1 MGVDSKA
8 FMKQGINIIQL
19 TKYLE
24 SKYKNVNVKSNET
37 CDYIFYVAYFKD
49 GEDNRALFVHLID
62 WEDEDNTYPVK
73 PVKGTSVSLSLGYW
87 GNSVKIL
94 TEILQNF
101 GGGFLLPSD
110 SMFDGT
116 GWKFINGWEFLNA
129 ENNAQT
135 CLTDLEA
142 KVYQLVSKNKKHLN
156 NDDMNIF
163 NFIVK
168 HVEEIKKL

>member
-8 FMKQGINIIQL
+8 FMKQGINIIRL

-24 SKYKNVNVKSNET
+24 SKYKNVNVESNESG
-37 CDYIFYVAYFKD
+37 DYIFYVAYFKD
-49 GEDNRALFVHLID
+49 GEDNRTLFVHLID
-62 WEDEDNTYPVK
+62 GDDEDGIYPVK
-73 PVKGTSVSLSLGYW
+73 PVKETSVSMSLGYW

-116 GWKFINGWEFLNA
+116 GWKFINGWEFINT
-129 ENNAQT
+129 ENSAQT
-135 CLTDLEA
+135 CLTDLET
-142 KVYQLVSKNKKHLN
+142 KVYQLVSKDKKHVN
-156 NDDMNIF
+156 NTDMAIF
-163 NFIVK
+163 DFIVK
-168 HVEEIKKL
+168 HIEEIKKL